1 MVNKKI
7 NLYSNDFEIKKIIE
21 QYKTNNKVYLKFL
34 EVMSLLGN
42 FDGKTNIEIYEII
55 DEENEKKIKLW
66 CSDIN
71 EDIFIFCPVSSS
83 KKDLNLLEKITNIGT
98 VMYDLSLCKKYVL
111 TNDNIDLIKTNKIY
125 NFKFGRLITDEKS
138 FYNMFLGNDICYQIE
153 IDFKEEKIISVQ
165 NLLDYLNKLE
175 SVPTFKEY
183 VEMFESLLS
192 VDDFQMA
199 TLSAYK
205 NFIRNGSIKIDN
217 NIEFQKK
224 IIKQK

>member
-1 MVNKKI
+1 
-7 NLYSNDFEIKKIIE
+7 
-21 QYKTNNKVYLKFL
+21 
-34 EVMSLLGN
+34 
-42 FDGKTNIEIYEII
+42 
-55 DEENEKKIKLW
+55 
-66 CSDIN
+66 
-71 EDIFIFCPVSSS
+71 
-83 KKDLNLLEKITNIGT
+83 
-98 VMYDLSLCKKYVL
+98 MYDLFLCKKYVL

-138 FYNMFLGNDICYQIE
+138 FYNIFLGNDICYQIE
-153 IDFKEEKIISVQ
+153 IDFKEKKIISAQ